1 MAAETT
7 RARAVPGTGEEA
19 TGAPAVTLLV
29 TAGRG
34 PAECH
39 VVVAR
44 VARRLAEEA
53 GAAGLSVGL
62 DRPDGRTAAPSVLV
76 SLGGKGTAAFVDGWT
91 GTVLWIDG
99 ALRSG
104 RGRRNWYVAVH
115 RLDPS
120 RSSPVALD
128 PAQVRFETMRAGGPG
143 GQHQNTTDSA
153 VRAVHVPSGLVATAR
168 DGRSQHQNRKLAQG
182 RLAALLAAVA
192 DEDAARAERTAWR
205 DRIVVERGNPVR
217 TFREG

>member
-1 MAAETT
+1 M
-7 RARAVPGTGEEA
+7 GTPGEEHRSRDVQGVRGEA
-19 TGAPAVTLLV
+19 ITLMV

-44 VARRLAEEA
+44 VARRLGEEA

-62 DRPDGRTAAPSVLV
+62 DLPDGCIAAPSVLV
-76 SLGGKGTAAFVDGWT
+76 SLGGEGATAFVAGWA

-104 RGRRNWYVAVH
+104 KGRRNWYVAVH

-120 RSSPVALD
+120 RSPAVGLD

-153 VRAVHVPSGLVATAR
+153 VRAVHVPTDLAATAR
-168 DGRSQHQNRKLAQG
+168 DGRSQHQNRKLALE
-182 RLAALLAAVA
+182 RLVALLAAVA
-192 DEDAARAERTAWR
+192 EQDARRAERAAWL
-205 DRIVVERGNPVR
+205 DRIVVERGNPRR

>member
-1 MAAETT
+1 M
-7 RARAVPGTGEEA
+7 REESL
-19 TGAPAVTLLV
+19 VLMV

-39 VVVAR
+39 IVVAR

-62 DRPDGRTAAPSVLV
+62 ELPEGAAAAPSVLV
-76 SLGGKGTAAFVDGWT
+76 SLGGAGAAAFAAGWT
-91 GTVLWIDG
+91 GPVLWVDT
-99 ALRSG
+99 ALRPG
-104 RGRRNWYVAVH
+104 KGRRNWYVAVH
-115 RLDPS
+115 RCDAPGT
-120 RSSPVALD
+120 
-128 PAQVRFETMRAGGPG
+128 PAAADRPAVDAAAVRFETMRAGGPG

-153 VRAVHVPSGLVATAR
+153 VRVIHVPTGLAATAR
-168 DGRSQHQNRKLAQG
+168 EGRSQHQNRKLALA

-192 DEDAARAERTAWR
+192 RRDAARAERAAWL
-205 DRIVVERGNPVR
+205 DRIDVERGNPVR

>member
-1 MAAETT
+1 MGGMNKA
-7 RARAVPGTGEEA
+7 ARAGDCAGSNATAEE
-19 TGAPAVTLLV
+19 TITLMV

-53 GAAGLSVGL
+53 GAAGLSVGRDL
-62 DRPDGRTAAPSVLV
+62 PDGRPAAPSVLV
-76 SLGGKGTAAFVDGWT
+76 SLGGEGAGAFVAGWT

-99 ALRSG
+99 SLRSG
-104 RGRRNWYVAVH
+104 KGRRNWYVAVH
-115 RLDPS
+115 RLDPP
-120 RSSPVALD
+120 RSAPVALD

-153 VRAVHVPSGLVATAR
+153 VRAVHVPSGLAATAR
-168 DGRSQHQNRKLAQG
+168 DGRSQHQNRKLARE
-182 RLAALLAAVA
+182 RLAALLSAVA
-192 DEDAARAERTAWR
+192 ERDAAAAERAAWH
-205 DRIVVERGNPVR
+205 DRIAVERGNPRR
-217 TFREG
+217 TFQKG

>member
-1 MAAETT
+1 MGSVNKAE
-7 RARAVPGTGEEA
+7 RAGDGAGGNPTAEE
-19 TGAPAVTLLV
+19 TVTLMV

-62 DRPDGRTAAPSVLV
+62 DLPDGRTAAPSVLV
-76 SLGGKGTAAFVDGWT
+76 SLGGEGTAAFVAGWT

-104 RGRRNWYVAVH
+104 KGRRNWYVAVH

-128 PAQVRFETMRAGGPG
+128 PSHVRFETMRAGGPG

-153 VRAVHVPSGLVATAR
+153 VRAVHGPTGLAATAR

-182 RLAALLAAVA
+182 RLAALLAAIA
-192 DEDAARAERTAWR
+192 EQDAARAERAAWL
-205 DRIVVERGNPVR
+205 DRIVVERGNPKR

>member
-1 MAAETT
+1 MGGMNRTARGGDGAVSDTPTEETI
-7 RARAVPGTGEEA
+7 
-19 TGAPAVTLLV
+19 TLMV

-62 DRPDGRTAAPSVLV
+62 DLPDGRTAAPSVLV
-76 SLGGKGTAAFVDGWT
+76 SLGGAGVAAFVAGWT

-104 RGRRNWYVAVH
+104 KGRRNWYVAVH

-120 RSSPVALD
+120 RSPPAALD
-128 PAQVRFETMRAGGPG
+128 PAHVRFETMRAGGPG

-168 DGRSQHQNRKLAQG
+168 DGRSQHQNRKLAVE
-182 RLAALLAAVA
+182 RLSALLAAVA
-192 DEDAARAERTAWR
+192 ERDAAAAERAAWH
-205 DRIVVERGNPVR
+205 DRIAVERGNPRR

>member
-1 MAAETT
+1 MGGMNKA
-7 RARAVPGTGEEA
+7 ARAGDCAGSNATAEE
-19 TGAPAVTLLV
+19 TITLMV

-62 DRPDGRTAAPSVLV
+62 DRPAGRPAAPSVLV
-76 SLGGKGTAAFVDGWT
+76 SLGGEGAGAFVAGWT

-99 ALRSG
+99 SLRSG
-104 RGRRNWYVAVH
+104 KGRRNWYVAVH
-115 RLDPS
+115 RLDPP
-120 RSSPVALD
+120 RSAPVALD

-153 VRAVHVPSGLVATAR
+153 VRAVHVPSGLAATAR
-168 DGRSQHQNRKLAQG
+168 DGRSQHQNRKLARE
-182 RLAALLAAVA
+182 RLAALLSAVA
-192 DEDAARAERTAWR
+192 ERDAAAAERAAWH
-205 DRIVVERGNPVR
+205 DRIAVERGNPRR
-217 TFREG
+217 TFQKG